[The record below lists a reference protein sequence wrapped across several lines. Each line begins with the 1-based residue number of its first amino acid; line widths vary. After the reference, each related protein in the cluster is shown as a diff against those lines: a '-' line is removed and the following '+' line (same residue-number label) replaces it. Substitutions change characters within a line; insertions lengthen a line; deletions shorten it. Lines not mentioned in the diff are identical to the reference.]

1 MLGHIRKFLP
11 FAVIAML
18 FMAAEVL
25 ADLLLPDVM
34 SRLIDEGIMGKGN
47 GGVSSLPLVLKLGL
61 EMAGIA
67 VIGGLCGSLNNVFV
81 NYASQNIGNGVR
93 KDAFSRIMEFS
104 YPQVESFG
112 TGSLI
117 TRLTNDITQIQNL
130 VSQFIRGGV
139 RTVLMLTGSLWFL
152 FRLNAEF
159 GWIVLAVTPFMLICV
174 YLALKTVGPLFPVLQ
189 SQLDKVNEVLQ
200 EDISGIR
207 IIKASVREAYE
218 RIRFGKANDALI
230 GTQLRI
236 LFIYVLMNPA
246 MNLLMSL
253 AIVGILYE
261 GSILSA
267 EGAATPGA
275 VMAGITYTGR
285 LLISILMLVMIFQTI
300 TRGLASWRRV
310 KEVTDAVPEMLGGT
324 KTEGPGPRG
333 SIEFRDVSFA
343 YPDMALPV
351 LEHVSFSVKP
361 GESVAVM
368 GATGCGKTALVSL
381 IPRFYDAGS
390 GEVLVDGLNV
400 REFTREA
407 LLSRVSIALQK
418 SELFAVSVADNIR
431 WGKPGASGEEVAE
444 AARIAQADGFV
455 RELPDGYETQVAE
468 GGTGFSGGQRQR
480 LSLAR
485 AVAKPAPILILD
497 DATSALD
504 LKTEAAFYEALGQAR
519 RGQTRVIVAQR
530 AATAR
535 RADRILVLDL
545 GGVAGFGTHEELLKG
560 CAAYREIW
568 QSQMGGRDE

>member
-67 VIGGLCGSLNNVFV
+67 VVGGLCGSLNNVFV

-139 RTVLMLTGSLWFL
+139 RTVLMLIGSLWFL

-310 KEVTDAVPEMLGGT
+310 KEVTDAVPEMPGGT

-381 IPRFYDAGS
+381 IPRFYDAGA

-431 WGKPGASGEEVAE
+431 WGKPGASGDEVGE

-455 RELPDGYETQVAE
+455 RELPEGYETQVAE
-468 GGTGFSGGQRQR
+468 GGSGFSGGQRQR

-545 GGVAGFGTHEELLKG
+545 GGIAGFGTHEELLKG

-568 QSQMGGRDE
+568 LSQMGGRDE

>member
-34 SRLIDEGIMGKGN
+34 SRLIDEGILGKGN

-67 VIGGLCGSLNNVFV
+67 VVGGLCGSLNNVFV

-93 KDAFSRIMEFS
+93 KDAFARIMEFS

-139 RTVLMLTGSLWFL
+139 RTVLMLIGSLWFL

-189 SQLDKVNEVLQ
+189 AQLDKVNEVLQ

-310 KEVTDAVPEMLGGT
+310 KEVTDAVPEMPGGT

-351 LEHVSFSVKP
+351 LEHVSFAVKP

-381 IPRFYDAGS
+381 ISRFYDAGS

-400 REFTREA
+400 REFTRDA

-431 WGKPGASGEEVAE
+431 WGKPGASEEEVAE

-455 RELPDGYETQVAE
+455 RELPEGYATQVAE
-468 GGTGFSGGQRQR
+468 GGSGFSGGQRQR

-504 LKTEAAFYEALGQAR
+504 LRTEAAFYEALGQAR
-519 RGQTRVIVAQR
+519 RGQTRIIVAQR

-545 GGVAGFGTHEELLKG
+545 GGVAGFGTHEELLKA

>member
-67 VIGGLCGSLNNVFV
+67 VVGGLCGSLNNVFV

-139 RTVLMLTGSLWFL
+139 RTVLMLIGSLWFL

-310 KEVTDAVPEMLGGT
+310 KEVTDAVPEMPGGT

-381 IPRFYDAGS
+381 IPRFYDAGA

-455 RELPDGYETQVAE
+455 RELPEGYETQVAE
-468 GGTGFSGGQRQR
+468 GGSGFSGGQRQR

>member
-67 VIGGLCGSLNNVFV
+67 VVGGLCGSLNNVFV

-139 RTVLMLTGSLWFL
+139 RTVLMLIGSLWFL

-310 KEVTDAVPEMLGGT
+310 KEVTDAVPEMPGGT

-381 IPRFYDAGS
+381 IPRFYDAGA

-455 RELPDGYETQVAE
+455 RELPEGYETQVAE
-468 GGTGFSGGQRQR
+468 GGSGFSGGQRQR

-568 QSQMGGRDE
+568 LSQMGGRDE